1 MDLVKNIEVNGYE
14 FLGWYDN
21 PDFDGEKIERLEKGI
36 IISFSSNYITHLSF
50 PLL

>member
-21 PDFDGEKIERLEKGI
+21 PDFEGEKIEKLEKRIFLVI
-36 IISFSSNYITHLSF
+36 ITKIRNIIN
-50 PLL
+50 

>member
-21 PDFDGEKIERLEKGI
+21 PDFDGEKLKD
-36 IISFSSNYITHLSF
+36 
-50 PLL
+50 

>member
-21 PDFDGEKIERLEKGI
+21 PDFDGEKIERVEKVIYHNIVLYGK
-36 IISFSSNYITHLSF
+36 FVKK
-50 PLL
+50 